1 MATIG
6 TAVTLMDIARRLDA
20 NDKIQRVVELLAQRL
35 EVLDDIPWM
44 EGNLF
49 TGHKTTIRTGLP
61 SVVFRQFNQ
70 GLQPA
75 KSTTAQIVD
84 ACAMMEARSSIDK
97 ALADLNGNTAEFRL
111 SEDMAFIEAL
121 DQKFSTTLFYGD
133 TRTNPDQFFGFAPR
147 FSTLS
152 TNNTKS
158 GYNIIDAGGVG
169 ATNTSIW
176 CVGWGDNTAF
186 GIYPKGTKAGIEH
199 EDLGEQVLLDTQ
211 SPPGRYQGYES
222 LFKWNCGLCVR
233 DWRYVTRIANIDV
246 PSLLA
251 NAGAQADLI
260 ANLIKATNKI
270 WDLKTCTPAIYMT
283 RDVRTFFEIQAEQ
296 KTNSRLTWEEGK
308 DGGQKI
314 LSFRGI
320 PIRRVDSLLTTE
332 ARVTAST
339 T

>member
-6 TAVTLMDIARRLDA
+6 TAAVTLMDIARRLDP
-20 NDKIQRVVELLAQRL
+20 NDKIQRVVELMAQRL
-35 EVLDDIPWM
+35 EVLVDIPWM

-121 DQKFSTTLFYGD
+121 DQKFSTTLFCGD
-133 TRTNPDQFFGFAPR
+133 TRQNPDQFFGFSPR
-147 FSTLS
+147 FSTMS

-158 GYNIIDAGGVG
+158 GYNIIDAGGAG

-176 CVGWGDNTAF
+176 CVGWGENTAF
-186 GIYPKGTKAGIEH
+186 GIYPKGTKAVSNMRIWASRCFWIPNPLRAAIRGMSRSSV
-199 EDLGEQVLLDTQ
+199 GTAVCACATGAM
-211 SPPGRYQGYES
+211 SPASPISTFLRS
-222 LFKWNCGLCVR
+222 WP
-233 DWRYVTRIANIDV
+233 TRA
-246 PSLLA
+246 
-251 NAGAQADLI
+251 
-260 ANLIKATNKI
+260 
-270 WDLKTCTPAIYMT
+270 
-283 RDVRTFFEIQAEQ
+283 RRRT
-296 KTNSRLTWEEGK
+296 
-308 DGGQKI
+308 
-314 LSFRGI
+314 
-320 PIRRVDSLLTTE
+320 
-332 ARVTAST
+332 
-339 T
+339 